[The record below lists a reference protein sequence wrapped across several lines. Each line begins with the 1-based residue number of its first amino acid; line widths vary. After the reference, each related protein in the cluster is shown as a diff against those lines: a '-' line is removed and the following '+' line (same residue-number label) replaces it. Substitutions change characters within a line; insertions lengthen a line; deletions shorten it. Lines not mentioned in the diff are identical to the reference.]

1 MIWGA
6 VLSCLYS
13 TSVYPVSTTHIHPG
27 YILHQYIHYP
37 QSTYIL
43 DIFYTNISSIHNPHT
58 SWIYS
63 TSIYPVSTIHIHP
76 GYILHQYIQ
85 YPQST
90 YILDIFY
97 TNLSSIHIHTG
108 YILHQYIQY
117 PHTYWIY
124 STSMYPVSI
133 IKK

>member
-27 YILHQYIHYP
+27 YILHQYIQYP

-63 TSIYPVSTIHIHP
+63 TPIYPVSTIHIHP
-76 GYILHQYIQ
+76 GYILHQ
-85 YPQST
+85 
-90 YILDIFY
+90 F
-97 TNLSSIHIHTG
+97 
-108 YILHQYIQY
+108 IQY

-124 STSMYPVSI
+124 STSIYPVSTYTLDI
-133 IKK
+133 FYINVSSIHNQKINFFSENVGK